1 MTSLSFQNR
10 IAVAALITAVA
21 VLLAASMLF
30 MAQQWRTEHAHFVQA
45 QGRLARVVAS
55 AAAPAMEARDASE
68 LQRTVDSLGA
78 DPRVRSARIVDLSGR
93 YLAKLAPSEFAA
105 EPVKA
110 DVATTVPIVRAGRTL
125 GRLEVHS
132 ASEGL
137 AALLPRFISMG
148 GALFFVAAGL
158 ALFVGRG
165 LASQL
170 ARPVA
175 RLSEAMHEVAGGGD
189 FARRV
194 ERRSDDELGRLTDS
208 FNDLLAQLHKNDLEL
223 RAAMS
228 DLVEA
233 RDAAEAANVL
243 KSHFLA
249 NMSHEIRTPL
259 NGVLT
264 MAQIM
269 AAAGD
274 LAPDQRERLEVI
286 RQSGETLLT
295 VLNDILDLSKIEAG
309 RMELEDVEF
318 DTGELARR
326 MEAIHGPAAAKKGL
340 AFSVNMTA
348 KAGGVRRGDP
358 ARLQQILNN
367 LVSNAVKFTSIGEVR
382 VVVDGEGDD
391 GESGLR
397 ITITDTGIGVP
408 TDKLESLF
416 QKFSQVDSS
425 TTRKFGGTGL
435 GLAICRELAQIMGG
449 SVWAESIEGVGSTFF
464 VIMPALRVGAA
475 AVPARVPSAS
485 APTEDADGDEA
496 ASDGPPLRILAAEDN
511 PTNQLVLRTVMSMFG
526 LEVEIVSD
534 GAQAVEAW
542 SNSGYDLILMDIQM
556 PVMDGITATK
566 TIRATEARE
575 GRPRTPII
583 ALSANAM
590 NHQVEEYLAA
600 GMDMHVAKPIDLA
613 KLREALSRV
622 LSEGEEAG
630 LAAKAMLNS
639 SPGEG

>member
-45 QGRLARVVAS
+45 QGRLAGVVAS
-55 AAAPAMEARDASE
+55 AVAPAMARHDTRE
-68 LQRTVDSLGA
+68 LQRTLDSLRA
-78 DPRVRSARIVDLSGR
+78 DPQVRAARIVDLSGR
-93 YLAKLAPSEFAA
+93 DLAKLAPSKIASKPAA
-105 EPVKA
+105 A
-110 DVATTVPIVRAGRTL
+110 DVATTVPIVRGGRVL
-125 GRLEVHS
+125 GRLEVRS

-175 RLSEAMHEVAGGGD
+175 RLSRAMHEVAGGGD

-194 ERRSDDELGRLTDS
+194 ERGSDDELGRLTDS

-274 LAPDQRERLEVI
+274 LAPEQRGRLEVI

-318 DTGELARR
+318 DTAELAKRL
-326 MEAIHGPAAAKKGL
+326 EVIHSPAAVNKGL

-367 LVSNAVKFTSIGEVR
+367 LVSNAVKFTATGEVR
-382 VVVDGEGDD
+382 VVVDGEGED
-391 GESGLR
+391 GGSGLR
-397 ITITDTGIGVP
+397 ITVTDTGIGVP

-425 TTRKFGGTGL
+425 TTRRFGGTGL

-464 VIMPALRVGAA
+464 FTMPALRVRAA
-475 AVPARVPSAS
+475 AAAAAAANPSPSAP
-485 APTEDADGDEA
+485 AEAVEA
-496 ASDGPPLRILAAEDN
+496 ASEGPALRILAAEDN

-534 GAQAVEAW
+534 GAKAVEAW
-542 SNSGYDLILMDIQM
+542 SRNRYDLILMDIQM

-566 TIRATEARE
+566 TIRAAEVRE
-575 GRPRTPII
+575 GRPRMPII

-590 NHQVEEYLAA
+590 NHQVDEYLAA

-613 KLREALSRV
+613 KLREALSQV
-622 LSEGEEAG
+622 LSEGEQADH
-630 LAAKAMLNS
+630 AAEAMLNS
-639 SPGEG
+639 PGVG

>member
-45 QGRLARVVAS
+45 QGRLASVVAS
-55 AAAPAMEARDASE
+55 AAAPAMAARDASE
-68 LQRTVDSLGA
+68 LQRTVDSLRA
-78 DPRVRSARIVDLSGR
+78 DPSVRSARIVDLSGR
-93 YLAKLAPSEFAA
+93 DLARLAPPKVAA
-105 EPVKA
+105 ESVA
-110 DVATTVPIVRAGRTL
+110 GDVATTVPVVRGGQVL
-125 GRLEVHS
+125 GTLEVRS
-132 ASEGL
+132 VSEGL

-189 FARRV
+189 FTRRV

-223 RAAMS
+223 RAAMM

-274 LAPDQRERLEVI
+274 LAPEQRERLEVI

-318 DTGELARR
+318 DTAELAKRL
-326 MEAIHGPAAAKKGL
+326 EAIHGPAAAKKGL

-348 KAGGVRRGDP
+348 KAGGLRRGDP

-367 LVSNAVKFTSIGEVR
+367 LVSNAVKFTSAGEVR
-382 VVVDGEGDD
+382 VVVDGEGED
-391 GESGLR
+391 GGAGLR
-397 ITITDTGIGVP
+397 ITVTDTGIGVP
-408 TDKLESLF
+408 TDKLEQLF

-425 TTRKFGGTGL
+425 TTRRFGGTGL

-475 AVPARVPSAS
+475 LAPGLVPP
-485 APTEDADGDEA
+485 APAEAADEDEA
-496 ASDGPPLRILAAEDN
+496 APDGPPLRILAAEDN
-511 PTNQLVLRTVMSMFG
+511 PTNQLVLRTVMGMFG
-526 LEVEIVSD
+526 LEVEIVGD

-542 SNSGYDLILMDIQM
+542 SKSRYDLILMDIQM
-556 PVMDGITATK
+556 PTMDGITATK
-566 TIRATEARE
+566 TIRAAEARE

-590 NHQVEEYLAA
+590 THQVDEYLAA

-613 KLREALSRV
+613 KLREALSQV
-622 LSEGEEAG
+622 LSEGEEADPT
-630 LAAKAMLNS
+630 AEAMLGS
-639 SPGEG
+639 SPSAG